1 LTKVAAQK
9 RLKRPKKL
17 GLQWMTRP
25 QNRLFQFVAIPLVN
39 NVSGISG
46 GISAAFWWHF
56 CVILAGVNAASTGV
70 ADFVE

>member
-1 LTKVAAQK
+1 LAKVAAQK
-9 RLKRPKKL
+9 RMKKPNKL
-17 GLQWMTRP
+17 GLPWMTRP

-56 CVILAGVNAASTGV
+56 CGISGGIFAAFWPV
-70 ADFVE
+70 QMPL